1 MAERG
6 AWRNADACLMTHPMP
21 DFSTPVCSTKASW
34 KFRAF
39 FRGRS
44 AHAAAAPW
52 EGANACDAIVG
63 TYNGLARL
71 RQHLRPGESIQAV
84 ILKAGEAPNVI
95 PDYAEGT
102 YSIRAPDSKAL
113 RVMQTRVVP
122 VFEGAA
128 AAAGCEV
135 EMAWDALYEDV
146 VTNEALAERYREH
159 MLRRLGV
166 PPEEMVPLKEAR
178 VRHEQ
183 NGSSDMG
190 NVTYVCPG
198 IQPMFRIDATGPP
211 HTKEFQKAAGTDF
224 AHEQALKAGK
234 ANALV
239 GVEVVVDDGFFRAV
253 RAEWEDAMT
262 RAGRR

>member
-63 TYNGLARL
+63 AYNGLARL

-128 AAAGCEV
+128 AAA
-135 EMAWDALYEDV
+135 
-146 VTNEALAERYREH
+146 
-159 MLRRLGV
+159 
-166 PPEEMVPLKEAR
+166 
-178 VRHEQ
+178 
-183 NGSSDMG
+183 
-190 NVTYVCPG
+190 
-198 IQPMFRIDATGPP
+198 
-211 HTKEFQKAAGTDF
+211 
-224 AHEQALKAGK
+224 
-234 ANALV
+234 
-239 GVEVVVDDGFFRAV
+239 
-253 RAEWEDAMT
+253 
-262 RAGRR
+262 